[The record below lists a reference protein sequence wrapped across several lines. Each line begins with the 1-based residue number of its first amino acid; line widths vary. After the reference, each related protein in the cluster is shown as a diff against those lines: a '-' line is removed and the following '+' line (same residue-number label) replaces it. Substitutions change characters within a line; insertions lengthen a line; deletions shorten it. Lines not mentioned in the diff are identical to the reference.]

1 MDRSVEIRDHEE
13 MVKTMDAILSG
24 LVRIGKVTDR
34 DTSSGKVRVLFP
46 DSGLTSDWLFCLQNM
61 APITIG
67 TAEEHTHTASSGIW
81 TPTINQVVACLYLPM
96 PDADG
101 FVLGT
106 IGGAP

>member
-1 MDRSVEIRDHEE
+1 MDKNKRIADIEDQVESIRNVCDS
-13 MVKTMDAILSG
+13 I
-24 LVRIGKVTDR
+24 VRIGKVTDR

-96 PDADG
+96 LDADG